1 VLDPDITELGS
12 AHRKSL
18 EVPRDHF
25 HLSMEHLGR
34 MNDAAEGQTAPWDR
48 PAPSV
53 VHHHRG
59 SLCYPQTWRLGARGC
74 SEISRRFTELLNMTG
89 RIRLASRWLYGPA
102 FSVSG
107 VN

>member
-34 MNDAAEGQTAPWDR
+34 MNDAAERVRLRRGIVLHRVWYIIIA
-48 PAPSV
+48 ALSV
-53 VHHHRG
+53 TRKPG
-59 SLCYPQTWRLGARGC
+59 GWAQEA
-74 SEISRRFTELLNMTG
+74 
-89 RIRLASRWLYGPA
+89 AA
-102 FSVSG
+102 KSVDALQNS
-107 VN
+107 